1 MTSKLYLYLAIITVW
16 LSACTSNHPENTT
29 GAAVSVSIIT
39 VSAND
44 ANVYKEYPA
53 TVEGETDVQ
62 IRTQVNGILE
72 KIYVDEGA
80 YVTKGQLLFKVN
92 DQEYKE
98 QLNNASA
105 ELLAA
110 KAAVSNAQLEV
121 EKVKP
126 LVESKVVAATQLQTV
141 QSNYDMAVA
150 REKQAAARVADANI
164 KLAYTNIKA
173 PVNGY
178 IGRLNKKAGTL
189 VAPSDADALTGLSA
203 IDMVHVYFSI
213 GEQEFVT
220 LKNALRG
227 ATLTEKL
234 NQAPPVSLQ
243 VAGDS
248 VYPQQGK
255 IDMVNGSFEKNSGA
269 ITLRAS
275 FPNAQG
281 LLRSG
286 NTGKI
291 KLSFIQEAVIA
302 IPQTATLEIQDKIF
316 VYAVNDS
323 SKAYKRSIIISGKSD
338 NNYLIR
344 EGLHSGD
351 KIVISGM
358 ELLQDGMLVQP
369 AKSVASKQ

>member
-1 MTSKLYLYLAIITVW
+1 VW
-16 LSACTSNHPENTT
+16 LSACTSNQPGNTT
-29 GAAVSVSIIT
+29 GAAVSVSVIT
-39 VSAND
+39 VSANN
-44 ANVYKEYPA
+44 ATIYKEYPA

-98 QLNNASA
+98 QLNNANA

-110 KAAVSNAQLEV
+110 KAAVSNAQVEV
-121 EKVKP
+121 DKVKP
-126 LVESKVVAATQLQTV
+126 LVESKVVAAMQLQTA

-178 IGRLNKKAGTL
+178 IGRLIKKAGTL
-189 VAPSDADALTGLSA
+189 VSPSDTDALTGISA
-203 IDMVHVYFSI
+203 IDVVHVYFSI

-220 LKNALRG
+220 LKNALPG
-227 ATLTEKL
+227 ATLADKL
-234 NQAPPVSLQ
+234 DQAPPVSLQ

-275 FPNAQG
+275 FPNNKG

-291 KLSFIQEAVIA
+291 KLSFIQENVIA
-302 IPQTATLEIQDKIF
+302 VPQAATLEIQDKIF

-344 EGLHSGD
+344 EGLHGGE
-351 KIVISGM
+351 KIVTAGM

-369 AKSVASKQ
+369 TKAVAQKQ

>member
-16 LSACTSNHPENTT
+16 LSACTSKHPENTT
-29 GAAVSVSIIT
+29 GAAVPVSIIT

-44 ANVYKEYPA
+44 ANIYKEYPA

-110 KAAVSNAQLEV
+110 QAAVSNAQLEV
-121 EKVKP
+121 DKVRP
-126 LVESKVVAATQLQTV
+126 LVESKVVAPMQLQTAR
-141 QSNYDMAVA
+141 SNYDMAVA

-189 VAPSDADALTGLSA
+189 VAPADADALTGLSA

-213 GEQEFVT
+213 GEQEFVA
-220 LKNALRG
+220 LKNALPG

-234 NQAPPVSLQ
+234 RQAPPVSLQ

-275 FPNAQG
+275 FPNTQG

-291 KLSFIQEAVIA
+291 KLSFVQESVIA
-302 IPQTATLEIQDKIF
+302 VPQTATLEIQDKIF
-316 VYAVNDS
+316 VYTVNDS
-323 SKAYKRSIIISGKSD
+323 SKAYKKSITISGKSG

-344 EGLHSGD
+344 EGLHSGE
-351 KIVISGM
+351 KIVTTGM
-358 ELLQDGMLVQP
+358 ELLQDGTLVQP
-369 AKSVASKQ
+369 GKSVAQKQ